1 MSLNFIFKTNFMK
14 TILPLL
20 FILFTFN
27 STAQQSCNQLIPPAI
42 GNSNGGVFHV
52 HNDSTI
58 TNGDGLLFYICSG
71 AHLTV
76 NYSVGNIYLMEDN
89 SLLTINAH
97 DGDAVFAK
105 GNCTIIDNTIENIV
119 VNKESS
125 SSFSKPN
132 MPNAA
137 IVFTCPTM
145 VFDYSMVGGSSSCG
159 QINGLNEYQ
168 KKTLI
173 TYPNPI
179 KSGGSLFFSEEINTL
194 KLYNLN
200 GELVFES
207 LNINSE
213 NIHLPELTT
222 GFYIAKISSNKEK
235 EIQVKINIQ

>member
-1 MSLNFIFKTNFMK
+1 MK

-145 VFDYSMVGGSSSCG
+145 VFDYSWFSGVSPCG

-168 KKTLI
+168 KKRLI
-173 TYPNPI
+173 AYPNPI
-179 KSGGSLFFSEEINTL
+179 ENGGSLFFNEEINTL
-194 KLYNLN
+194 KLYNFS
-200 GELVFES
+200 GKLVFES
-207 LNINSE
+207 LNIKSN
-213 NIHLPELTT
+213 NIHLPDLNT
-222 GFYIAKISSNKEK
+222 GFYIAKISSKKEK
-235 EIQVKINIQ
+235 EIQLKINIQ